1 MKDNFSKQSAEY
13 ACYRPQYPQALFD
26 CIFEKVAEKNLAW
39 DCGTGNGQTAIILS
53 RYFNNVYAS
62 DISSKQLANAQRA
75 PNIRYEAAAAESATL
90 EDNSVDLV
98 TVSQALHW
106 FDFEKFYAE
115 VRRVGKKNSVI
126 AAWTYSLLRI
136 SPEIDALIKA
146 FHDHT
151 LEHYWDTERHYVNN
165 GYSNLPFPFQQIS
178 DPGFNINVNWDKNQ
192 LFGYIATWSAW
203 QKFLQN
209 NSSDPLQEL
218 MNEVDKLW
226 PGSEPRKMQFPLFLK
241 MGFIHQ

>member
-1 MKDNFSKQSAEY
+1 MKDNFSSQSNEY
-13 ACYRPQYPQALFD
+13 ARYRPQYPQALFD
-26 CIFEKVAEKNLAW
+26 YIFEKVAHKNLAW
-39 DCGTGNGQTAIILS
+39 DCGTGNGQTAFILS

-62 DISSKQLANAQRA
+62 DISNKQLANAQAA
-75 PNIRYEAAAAESATL
+75 PNIRYEAAAAECSSL
-90 EDNSVDLV
+90 EDNSADLI

-106 FDFEKFYAE
+106 FNFEKFYAE
-115 VRRVGKKNSVI
+115 VKRVGKKNSVI
-126 AAWTYSLLRI
+126 AAWTYSLLKV
-136 SPEIDALIKA
+136 SPEIDPLIKF

-151 LEHYWDTERHYVNN
+151 LDSYWDNERHYVNQ

-178 DPGFNINVNWDKNQ
+178 DPGFSIDVHWDKNQ

-203 QKFLQN
+203 QKFLQKN
-209 NSSDPLQEL
+209 TSEPLQEL
-218 MNEVDKLW
+218 MNQVQKLW